1 MAEQKYPNGARVRL
15 RSGGPTMT
23 VVTYAKFDYEQEES
37 YKCRWF
43 NDKNLLQEGIFT
55 EPELERMD

>member
-1 MAEQKYPNGARVRL
+1 MRL